1 MKYISLLFFVFF
13 LSIPASYSAGDC
25 EGTCKI
31 VNTPDFIINT
41 ISELRKI
48 SKNIETETSKIKT
61 SDTSINKINASMLK
75 AYNSITNWGW
85 YFSSFEYAVIFPI
98 KNSVPAEVK
107 RDQRLIEKEAD
118 YLKKILDK
126 IYKKWINDEKI
137 ENICNWIT
145 TTYIKC
151 SEKSGTASQLIE
163 ELIQDIYMMNDFYK
177 KSIVWA
183 DTNESST
190 ANYLNSAFFTEMK
203 KYYNANTA
211 EDCSKCEWG
220 FSEKVSTAVD
230 KISEIQ
236 KGTGRGIQ
244 EWVDAWNMLIWDT
257 DKNQREKREAE
268 LLKAQL
274 AKEWI
279 SWSAADNVIKD
290 LENFNATDSN
300 WEKNFFSTNNNFFT
314 NSFKRLSE
322 NVMPQINNFES
333 SVSQV
338 FRNQI
343 NKSKNKAAWEQW
355 TIVITDVQ
363 ETETESTITKDLIVD
378 FETMYKT
385 EQNFIGLWD
394 EKNKDLEWKIVE
406 LHDKLSLTIKSF
418 VDICPLTQKICNAQI
433 YGQWNC
439 ECKK

>member
-13 LSIPASYSAGDC
+13 LFTPASYAAGDC
-25 EGTCKI
+25 ESTCKI
-31 VNTPDFIINT
+31 VNTPNFIINT

-48 SKNIETETSKIKT
+48 SKNIEIETSKLES
-61 SDTSINKINASMLK
+61 SDSSLDKINASMLK
-75 AYNSITNWGW
+75 AYNSITNWDW
-85 YFSSFEYAVIFPI
+85 FFSSFEYNVMFPI
-98 KNSVPAEVK
+98 KNSVPLEVK

-126 IYKKWINDEKI
+126 IYKKWLSDEEIKDICIGINS
-137 ENICNWIT
+137 N
-145 TTYIKC
+145 YINCDWRVWK
-151 SEKSGTASQLIE
+151 ASSLIE

-177 KSIVWA
+177 KSIVWVA
-183 DTNESST
+183 TSENDT

-211 EDCSKCEWG
+211 EDCSRCEWG
-220 FSEKVSTAVD
+220 FSEKVSTAID
-230 KISEIQ
+230 KISDIQ
-236 KGTGRGIQ
+236 KGTGRWIQ
-244 EWVDAWNMLIWDT
+244 EWVDAWNMLIGKKD
-257 DKNQREKREAE
+257 DSKREAE
-268 LLKAQL
+268 LLKSHL

-279 SWSAADNVIKD
+279 SGSAADNAIKD
-290 LENFNATDSN
+290 LGQFNKD
-300 WEKNFFSTNNNFFT
+300 WFFSTNNNFVT

-322 NVMPQINNFES
+322 NVMPQINNFEN

-343 NKSKNKAAWEQW
+343 NKSKNKEAWEQW

-363 ETETESTITKDLIVD
+363 KTEIESTITKNLIEE

-385 EQNFIGLWD
+385 EQNFIDIWN